1 MARANEILTN
11 FLTGEMSPLLHG
23 RVDTERYG
31 NAVKTC
37 ENFTVKLHGGLERRA
52 GTHFVSEVKDSTKKV
67 RLIRFEFNREQSYI
81 LEFGDEYVRFFTQN
95 GKVVTYATASTAFT
109 DCGAGHTTA
118 PTVTFSAPPQ
128 GVTATGTSTL
138 ATDGVASIAMT
149 DVGSGY
155 TTPET
160 CVVAFTAAPA
170 GGVTAEG
177 LVAISGGTIPFIT
190 ITNSGKGYLTA
201 PTITITTPGAGTGAV
216 AVATL
221 GAFGVGSIT
230 ITNPGSG
237 YETAPTISFSVGAG
251 SPGFDAHAPVATATL
266 AATGTS
272 LEMGSPY
279 TQSQLGEIQ
288 VAQSA
293 DVIYLVHPEVS
304 PRKLSRVAN
313 TLWTLEEPFFSSNDS
328 TTLSTVIDS
337 LTSMY
342 QIYPASTE
350 KFGAAGGVFKID
362 DEQIR
367 YTGKTATY
375 LTGITR
381 AQNGTD
387 NATHAVGA
395 VISIPKWDQ
404 TKKYPRAITF
414 HQERLWMGGTTEKPQ
429 SIFASKTDIFEDFT
443 IGVNDADGLEYA
455 IASYR
460 VNRVEW
466 MSSTEVLIVGTAG
479 GEFKVSGGT
488 AALTPSNVQ
497 VTRQTSYGGKNI
509 QPRHVGYQTLFI
521 DSTGTKI
528 RSYQYAFNQDIYESE
543 DLTFLAEHIT
553 AGGITEMAYQAVPD
567 GIVWAIRA
575 DGTLIGMTYN
585 KNRSIVGWHRHTTDG
600 LFESVSVIPQATK
613 DQVWVVVK
621 RTIGGAVKRF
631 VEYLD
636 PDIHVDSGLTYS
648 GSAIT
653 TISGL
658 GHLEGKTVS
667 VLGDDAVYPD
677 ATVASG
683 SITLSS
689 AVTNASVGLKYISSM
704 TTLPVEAANP
714 AGTAQ
719 GRRKRWN
726 EIYVRLHDS
735 FIPTVN
741 DVQPPVR
748 SPSTHMGLPE
758 SKMTGDVRVQN
769 VGYDLEGKITVSQSL
784 PGPTHLLAIFG
795 TVSVNQG

>member
-52 GTHFVSEVKDSTKKV
+52 GTHFVAETKDSSKKS
-67 RLIRFEFNREQSYI
+67 RLIRFEFNRDQSYI
-81 LEFGDEYVRFFTQN
+81 LEFGDEYIRFFTQN
-95 GKVVTYATASTAFT
+95 GKVVTYAVASPTITAGGSGYTS
-109 DCGAGHTTA
+109 A

-128 GVTATGTSTL
+128 GTTATGTAVL
-138 ATDGVASIAMT
+138 ATDGVASVSITAG
-149 DVGSGY
+149 GSGY
-155 TTPET
+155 TAPET
-160 CVVAFTAAPA
+160 TPVTFSAPPSGLTATGSVTISA
-170 GGVTAEG
+170 GAITA
-177 LVAISGGTIPFIT
+177 IT
-190 ITNSGKGYLTA
+190 VENSGSGYTTA
-201 PTITITTPGAGTGAV
+201 PTITIGGTGSGAT
-216 AVATL
+216 ATATL
-221 GAFGVGSIT
+221 GANGVGSIT
-230 ITNPGSG
+230 ITNAGTG
-237 YETAPTISFSVGAG
+237 YETPPTISFSGGAG
-251 SPGFDAHAPVATATL
+251 SGAAATATL
-266 AATGTS
+266 ATTGTT

-279 TQSQLGEIQ
+279 TEAQLGEIQ

-293 DVIYLVHPEVS
+293 DVIYIVHPEVS
-304 PRKLSRVAN
+304 PRKLSRISN
-313 TLWTLEEPFFSSNDS
+313 TLWTLEEPFFFSNDS
-328 TTLSTVIDS
+328 TTLSAAITS
-337 LTSMY
+337 TTSMAAI
-342 QIYPASTE
+342 QMTSTE
-350 KFGAAGGVFKID
+350 KFAESGGVFKVD

-367 YTGKTATY
+367 YTGKSATE

-381 AQNGTD
+381 AQNGTTG
-387 NATHAVGA
+387 ATHTNGA
-395 VISIPKWDQ
+395 LVQIPKWDQ
-404 TKKYPRAITF
+404 SKKYPRAITF

-443 IGVNDADGLEYA
+443 IGANDADGLEYA

-460 VNRVEW
+460 INRVQW

-479 GEFKVSGGT
+479 GEFKVSGGG

-497 VTRQTSYGGKNI
+497 VTRQTAYGGKNI
-509 QPRHVGYQTLFI
+509 QPRHVGYQTLFV

-528 RSYQYAFNQDIYESE
+528 RSYEYQFNQDIYESE

-567 GIVWAIRA
+567 EIIWAIRG
-575 DGTLIGMTYN
+575 DGILLGMTYN
-585 KNRSIVGWHRHTTDG
+585 KGRSIVGWHRHVTDG
-600 LFESVSVIPQATK
+600 TFESVSVIPQATR

-621 RTIGGAVKRF
+621 RTIGGVTKRF

-636 PDIHVDSGLTYS
+636 PDINVDSGLTYS

-653 TISGL
+653 NITGL

-667 VLGDDAVYPD
+667 ILGDDAVYPD
-677 ATVASG
+677 AVVSSG
-683 SITLSS
+683 AITLSS
-689 AVTNASVGLKYISSM
+689 SVTKLSVGLKYTSTM
-704 TTLPVEAANP
+704 TTLPVEGANP

-726 EIYVRLHDS
+726 EIYVRLNNS

-741 DVQPPVR
+741 GVQPPVR

-769 VGYDLEGKITVSQSL
+769 VGYDLEGKITVAQSL

>member
-52 GTHFVSEVKDSTKKV
+52 GTHFVAETKDSSKKS

-81 LEFGDEYVRFFTQN
+81 LEFGDEYIRFFTQN
-95 GKVVTYATASTAFT
+95 GKVVTYAVASTAIT
-109 DCGAGHTTA
+109 AGGSGYTSA
-118 PTVTFSAPPQ
+118 PTVTFTAPPQ
-128 GVTATGTSTL
+128 GTTATGT
-138 ATDGVASIAMT
+138 ATIASGA
-149 DVGSGY
+149 
-155 TTPET
+155 
-160 CVVAFTAAPA
+160 
-170 GGVTAEG
+170 VTG
-177 LVAISGGTIPFIT
+177 IT
-190 ITNSGKGYLTA
+190 ITN
-201 PTITITTPGAGTGAV
+201 AGT
-216 AVATL
+216 
-221 GAFGVGSIT
+221 
-230 ITNPGSG
+230 G
-237 YETAPTISFSVGAG
+237 YETAPTIAFSGGGGTA
-251 SPGFDAHAPVATATL
+251 AAATSTL
-266 AATGTS
+266 ATTGTT

-279 TQSQLGEIQ
+279 TEAQLGEIQ

-293 DVIYLVHPEVS
+293 DVIYIVHPEVS
-304 PRKLSRVAN
+304 PRKLARVSN
-313 TLWTLEEPFFSSNDS
+313 TLWTLEEPFFVSNDT
-328 TTLSTVIDS
+328 TTLSAAI
-337 LTSMY
+337 TSTTSTAN
-342 QIYPASTE
+342 IPATSTE
-350 KFGAAGGVFKID
+350 KFAESGGVFKVD

-367 YTGKTATY
+367 YTGKSATE

-381 AQNGTD
+381 AQNGTTG
-387 NATHAVGA
+387 ATHLNSALVQ
-395 VISIPKWDQ
+395 IPKWDQ
-404 TKKYPRAITF
+404 SKKYPRAITF

-443 IGVNDADGLEYA
+443 IGTNDADGLEYA

-479 GEFKVSGGT
+479 GEFKVSGGG

-528 RSYQYAFNQDIYESE
+528 RSYEYQFNQDIYESE

-553 AGGITEMAYQAVPD
+553 DGGITEMAYQAVPD

-575 DGTLIGMTYN
+575 DGTLLGMTYN
-585 KNRSIVGWHRHTTDG
+585 KGRSIVGWHRHVTDG
-600 LFESVSVIPQATK
+600 TFESVSVIPQATK

-621 RTIGGAVKRF
+621 RTIGGATKRF

-648 GSAIT
+648 GPAIT

-658 GHLEGKTVS
+658 THLEGKTVS

-683 SITLSS
+683 AITLSS
-689 AVTNASVGLKYISSM
+689 SVTNVSVGLKYTSSM
-704 TTLPVEAANP
+704 TTLPVEGANP

-726 EIYVRLHDS
+726 EIYVRLNDS

-741 DVQPPVR
+741 DIQPPVR